1 MSERIYRDPV
11 HNIIR
16 LRTDTDE
23 GELMMRLIDAPEFQR
38 LRRIKQLGLGLYTY
52 QGAEHSRFTHSLGA
66 FHLMTRVLD
75 RLEEKYK
82 IDLNDRAAAR
92 AAALLHDVGH
102 GSFSHVMEK
111 VLGFH
116 HEKWTVEVVLSEETE
131 IGQLLRSHSSDLPT
145 KVAAIIEGKF
155 QPAALAQLVSSQL
168 DVDRMDYLLR
178 DSLMTGAKYGIYD
191 LEWII
196 NALAIDEEG
205 DRIYVAARGL
215 YAVEEY
221 LQARYYMFRQ
231 VYFHRTLRSAEA
243 VLRSTLRRALKLLE
257 SGEPIWYAADTAFEK
272 VLRKEPLTVS
282 EHLEV
287 DDADVLFHIKQ
298 WQRAADPIL
307 KDLSRR
313 FTGRRLFKAIDLDMP
328 ISEQADFL
336 SAARECVARAG
347 FEPEYYFI
355 EDRASDVPYYTYY
368 TAEGAEPKSRIYVQD
383 GYSRPQI
390 REISEV
396 SDVVRGLQ
404 RGYELHRICFPA
416 EVKNEVYAVY
426 HNTSAQN
433 RGVAERAMP

>member
-23 GELMMRLIDAPEFQR
+23 GELMMRLIDTPEFQR

-66 FHLMTRVLD
+66 FHLMSRVLN
-75 RLEEKYK
+75 RLSEKHQ
-82 IDLNDRAAAR
+82 IDKQDHAAAR

-131 IGQLLRSHSSDLPT
+131 VGQRLRAHSADLPA
-145 KVAAIIEGKF
+145 KVAAIIEGRF

-178 DSLMTGAKYGIYD
+178 DSLMTGAKYGLFD

-196 NALAIDEEG
+196 NALQIDEQG
-205 DRIYVAARGL
+205 DRIYVAARGIF
-215 YAVEEY
+215 AVEEY

-243 VLRSTLRRALKLLE
+243 VLRSALRRALKLVE
-257 SGEPIWYAADTAFEK
+257 DGKHVWCVEGTSFEK
-272 VLRKEPLTVS
+272 VLRRQSLTIA
-282 EHLEV
+282 EHLEI
-287 DDADVLFHIKQ
+287 DDSDIIFHLKQ
-298 WQRAADPIL
+298 WQRSSDRVL
-307 KDLSRR
+307 SDLSRR
-313 FTGRRLFKAIDLDMP
+313 FVSRRLFKAIDLDMP
-328 ISEQADFL
+328 VHE
-336 SAARECVARAG
+336 RAG
-347 FEPEYYFI
+347 FLEASRTMIAGGGFAPEYY
-355 EDRASDVPYYTYY
+355 
-368 TAEGAEPKSRIYVQD
+368 
-383 GYSRPQI
+383 
-390 REISEV
+390 
-396 SDVVRGLQ
+396 
-404 RGYELHRICFPA
+404 
-416 EVKNEVYAVY
+416 
-426 HNTSAQN
+426 
-433 RGVAERAMP
+433 